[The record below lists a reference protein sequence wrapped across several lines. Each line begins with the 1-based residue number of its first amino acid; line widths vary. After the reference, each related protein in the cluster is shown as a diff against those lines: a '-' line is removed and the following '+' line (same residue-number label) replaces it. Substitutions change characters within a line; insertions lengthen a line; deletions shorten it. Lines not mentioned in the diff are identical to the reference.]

1 MKIKWLKLLRGFLF
15 VVVALGTLLGLA
27 IAFENYR
34 GKRAWEACR
43 AELAARGEPLD
54 WSDLA
59 PPPVPDDQNFFKTP
73 LLAPLSD
80 LVPEPVHRAYHE
92 PRDSNAVAQVG
103 ALFSSLYPASRVQLS
118 SWRLAQFTD
127 LAAMQ
132 AELRGETNTRNAD
145 LRALQAT
152 PIGTPQSDL
161 LWLLGKKSGELEE
174 IRAALRRPHAR
185 YGIPAVDGAMALV
198 PHLAPL
204 RSFARAF
211 ATRAL
216 AELANGQAEA
226 AAADITTC
234 FQLAR
239 TFESEPLLI
248 ATLVEIAMLETAIQ
262 PLWEGL
268 ARHQWTEPQLAQF
281 ETELAKFNFV
291 TGMARTLRF
300 ERAYSLGMLDSWRR
314 KPRQAPMDMGDAEA
328 PVGLPPSRMPSGW
341 IRLGQVYIARM
352 FQDFLVPVLD
362 TNRVVVDIRLGE
374 RLAKEA
380 EEHLQGWSP
389 YKVLARLLFPA
400 LSPAVNRA
408 AIAQTT
414 VNHARLAVALERFRL
429 VEGQFPAALRE
440 LAPRFLTTIPHD
452 AVNGEPYP
460 YRREAPDRFL
470 LYSVGLNLTDDGAQ
484 VAQDKKGRAKPNAVE
499 GDWVWRSGPAE

>member
-1 MKIKWLKLLRGFLF
+1 MKNKWLKLLKGLLF
-15 VVVALGTLLGLA
+15 AVVALATLVGLA

-34 GKRAWEACR
+34 GKRAWDACR
-43 AELAARGEPLD
+43 AELAARGEQLD

-80 LVPEPVHRAYHE
+80 LVPEPVHRAYLE
-92 PRDSNAVAQVG
+92 PRDSNAVAQIG
-103 ALFSSLYPASRVQLS
+103 ALFSSLYPAYQIQQA

-132 AELRGETNTRNAD
+132 TELRGETNTRNAD
-145 LRALQAT
+145 LQALQAT
-152 PIGTPQSDL
+152 PAGPPQSDL

-174 IRAALRRPHAR
+174 IRAALRRPYAR
-185 YGIPAVDGAMALV
+185 YGIPAADGAMSLA

-204 RSFARAF
+204 RSLARAF

-216 AELANGQAEA
+216 AAMADGQPEA
-226 AAADITTC
+226 AADDVRAC
-234 FQLAR
+234 FRLAR

-248 ATLVEIAMLETAIQ
+248 ATLVEIAILESAIQ

-268 ARHQWTEPQLAQF
+268 ARHQWTETQLAQF

-300 ERAYSLGMLDSWRR
+300 ERAHSLGMLDSWRR
-314 KPRQAPMDMGDAEA
+314 KRQKAPADIGDAEA
-328 PVGLPPSRMPSGW
+328 PVGLPPNRIPSGW

-380 EEHLQGWSP
+380 EEHLKGWSP
-389 YKVLARLLFPA
+389 YKILARLLFPA

-414 VNHARLAVALERFRL
+414 VNQARLAVALERFRL
-429 VEGQFPAALRE
+429 AEGQFPAE
-440 LAPRFLTTIPHD
+440 LHELSPRFLNTVPHD
-452 AVNGEPYP
+452 AVNGEPYR

-470 LYSVGLNLTDDGAQ
+470 LYSVGLNLTDDNAQ
-484 VAQDKKGRAKPNAVE
+484 VALDKQGRAKPSAAE
-499 GDWVWRSGPAE
+499 GDWVWRSAPAE